1 MSLDNAFFSRSERYT
16 LLWSLLKVYLNNTF
30 FLFLKT
36 ELIWLNIYKGICFSI
51 PREELI
57 IHNETNDS
65 DKISQLFPF
74 EKTHS
79 NSPEIKALQAP
90 SVNFSRKRSVY

>member
-1 MSLDNAFFSRSERYT
+1 MVEY
-16 LLWSLLKVYLNNTF
+16 
-30 FLFLKT
+30 
-36 ELIWLNIYKGICFSI
+36 YKGICFSI

-90 SVNFSRKRSVY
+90 SVHFSRKRSVYLKKKGQKKISES